1 MSEPGQTTVEQG
13 RDWARA
19 GLSVVFYFL
28 FGAGLAIFT
37 LLAAISARLVPLGEG
52 SKPLHSEGWT
62 SFGPMADRRRAVC
75 AYGYGRKAVPMG
87 SPADHQ
93 SLA

>member
-13 RDWARA
+13 RDWPRR
-19 GLSVVFYFL
+19 LISCIL
-28 FGAGLAIFT
+28 FSFRCRPGDLYSACRL
-37 LLAAISARLVPLGEG
+37 ARLVPLEKAPNPSIQKVGPPLGQWLTDAARFVLMDTDE
-52 SKPLHSEGWT
+52 KPFPW
-62 SFGPMADRRRAVC
+62 
-75 AYGYGRKAVPMG
+75 G